1 MHEGVSIMAARG
13 STVILAGRLRR
24 GAVVLVLAIFAVTI
38 ASAQAANST
47 KPYAAN
53 VHRTLNT
60 PGSFT
65 LTVTNDPRAQQSLG
79 SANFTAPSGL
89 ALGSVTSITNS
100 GFNVTVA
107 GNIVQFRA
115 KSSATAL
122 GKGGTVSADVT
133 ATTTTQCFTS
143 DPLSATW
150 GVEAKQSNDFS
161 GQPGNALNLA
171 PGADLTPLGSF
182 VFAPIETELTG
193 GLHVPQIRT
202 DHVAALTVTAKDTCG
217 NVDADYT
224 GGSFAAAAATPT
236 RLDGATFAGPSFS
249 GGTGTGTGSVTPA
262 FVEAGDHITITDS
275 VTGISGTSDP
285 AFDVV
290 ETICAVPGTAC
301 FWQNKNKSISAN
313 STVPGDSGGTA
324 SLGFGFRALTATCGA
339 HALVGDGVDI
349 NPHNYTGNYQ
359 VTLTYSKSLTGNGP
373 ASAFQ
378 FCTSTDTVLWAAL
391 PTCSVAF
398 PVDCIVSQKR
408 VTGGALEFVL
418 LLDPLDPW
426 GGGFG

>member
-1 MHEGVSIMAARG
+1 MAPRG
-13 STVILAGRLRR
+13 TTVILARLLQR
-24 GAVVLVLAIFAVTI
+24 GGVVLVLAIFAVII
-38 ASAQAANST
+38 ASAQAASSS
-47 KPYAAN
+47 KPYTAN

-89 ALGSVTSITNS
+89 ALGTVTSITNS

-107 GNIVQFRA
+107 GNVVQFRA

-133 ATTTTQCFTS
+133 ATTTTLCSTS
-143 DPLSATW
+143 NPLSGTW

-182 VFAPIETELTG
+182 VFAPIETVLTS
-193 GLHVPQIRT
+193 GLHVPQILT
-202 DHVAALTVTAKDTCG
+202 DHAAPLSVTAKDTCG
-217 NVDADYT
+217 NVDADYS

-249 GGTGTGTGSVTPA
+249 GGTGTGSVTPA
-262 FVEAGDHITITDS
+262 LVEAGDHITITDS

-290 ETICAVPGTAC
+290 ETICAIPGTVC
-301 FWQNKNKSISAN
+301 VWQNKNKSISAS

-324 SLGFGFRALTATCGA
+324 SLGFGFRALAATCGG
-339 HALVGDGVDI
+339 HAFVGDGVDI
-349 NPHNYTGNYQ
+349 NPHSYTGNYQ

-378 FCTSTDTVLWAAL
+378 FCTSVDTVLWAPL

-426 GGGFG
+426 GGGFA